1 MVSQSFKIGEQIGDK
16 HMANKEK
23 VAEPKKKVEGYSIKI
38 VQNGDKYVTQITC
51 SPLTMKVL
59 LKILEDLYAV
69 VLHINNDY
77 AEDIGFLKGQFD
89 AITMNQKSLNSNFLR
104 METDLFKLK
113 NKPWWKKMLGL

>member
-1 MVSQSFKIGEQIGDK
+1 
-16 HMANKEK
+16 MANKEK
-23 VAEPKKKVEGYSIKI
+23 VAEPKKKVEGYSIKT